1 MCVVVGAQLKAD
13 YNQVQEEWLEDPENL
28 EKWEQQSISAGDRR
42 ILITHWLAD
51 AAERFRK
58 RGQAICASSWA
69 RTGCGMSMD
78 GSGDDAIVVSGV
90 NNYSF
95 AEPTVAA
102 DESAFVGIDEAEAK
116 QADPE
121 QPPTS
126 KREDKKDQEEEDED
140 EEEEEE
146 EDEEDEED
154 EDEDKAE
161 EDSDPWYWVQCDL
174 PSCQKWRRLPTAW
187 GDGEFKCGAIRL
199 RCGQMCDSCQQPRC
213 VCKEE

>member
-1 MCVVVGAQLKAD
+1 MCVVGAQLKAD

-95 AEPTVAA
+95 AEPAVAA

-116 QADPE
+116 QADTE

-126 KREDKKDQEEEDED
+126 KREDKKDQEEEDEG
-140 EEEEEE
+140 
-146 EDEEDEED
+146 
-154 EDEDKAE
+154 
-161 EDSDPWYWVQCDL
+161 
-174 PSCQKWRRLPTAW
+174 RRGRRGREAGLEIMRNRGIEPATNRVRGSAPNL
-187 GDGEFKCGAIRL
+187 FR
-199 RCGQMCDSCQQPRC
+199 
-213 VCKEE
+213 

>member
-90 NNYSF
+90 NNYRTPPLIRFLFFWLLCS
-95 AEPTVAA
+95 
-102 DESAFVGIDEAEAK
+102 ES
-116 QADPE
+116 
-121 QPPTS
+121 
-126 KREDKKDQEEEDED
+126 
-140 EEEEEE
+140 
-146 EDEEDEED
+146 
-154 EDEDKAE
+154 
-161 EDSDPWYWVQCDL
+161 
-174 PSCQKWRRLPTAW
+174 
-187 GDGEFKCGAIRL
+187 
-199 RCGQMCDSCQQPRC
+199 
-213 VCKEE
+213 

>member
-78 GSGDDAIVVSGV
+78 GSGDAAVVVSGV

-95 AEPTVAA
+95 AEPAVAA

-116 QADPE
+116 
-121 QPPTS
+121 
-126 KREDKKDQEEEDED
+126 
-140 EEEEEE
+140 
-146 EDEEDEED
+146 
-154 EDEDKAE
+154 
-161 EDSDPWYWVQCDL
+161 
-174 PSCQKWRRLPTAW
+174 
-187 GDGEFKCGAIRL
+187 
-199 RCGQMCDSCQQPRC
+199 
-213 VCKEE
+213 